1 MRIVPYRY
9 QLSLSIPTFLC
20 LQAIWAGFVRPG
32 DTVVDATC
40 GNGYDS
46 KWLAQAVGPTGTLFA
61 IDIQVQPTGTL
72 LPFISRYSPCT
83 CRESAANSFT
93 HHRC

>member
-1 MRIVPYRY
+1 MCIVPYRY
-9 QLSLSIPTFLC
+9 QLSLSAPTFLC

-72 LPFISRYSPCT
+72 FAIHIQVQPLHLP
-83 CRESAANSFT
+83 
-93 HHRC
+93 